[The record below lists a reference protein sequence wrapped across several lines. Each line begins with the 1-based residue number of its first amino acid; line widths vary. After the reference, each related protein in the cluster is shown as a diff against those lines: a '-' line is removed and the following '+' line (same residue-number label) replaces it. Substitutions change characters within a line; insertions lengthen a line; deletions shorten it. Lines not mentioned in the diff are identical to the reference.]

1 MYRIVKT
8 LRVLLVVPV
17 VVAGLALAAL
27 AVAQEMPAASPPIL
41 VTSLGQSLDAFQV
54 QLATKRTGAE
64 VLYDPLAGVD
74 QLDGAQ
80 TLFLVVGASL
90 KGFGEAGISIA
101 DERERARQFLDEA
114 EARDI
119 PVIVLHMGGA
129 ERRDDLTNQLI
140 EVTAPHADAL
150 FIRNDSDADG
160 MFQSIAEAEGIPL
173 VSVENIVALLP
184 ELEKLLG
191 TGS

>member
-1 MYRIVKT
+1 MYRLVKI
-8 LRVLLVVPV
+8 LRYLS
-17 VVAGLALAAL
+17 VAGGLMLAAP
-27 AVAQEMPAASPPIL
+27 AAAQDMPTASPPVL

-64 VLYDPLAGVD
+64 VLYDPLAAVD
-74 QLDGAQ
+74 QLDGAE

-90 KGFGEAGISIA
+90 KGFGEAGISIT

-114 EARDI
+114 EARGI
-119 PVIVLHMGGA
+119 PVIVLHVGGA

-160 MFQSIAEAEGIPL
+160 MFQSFAEAEGIPL